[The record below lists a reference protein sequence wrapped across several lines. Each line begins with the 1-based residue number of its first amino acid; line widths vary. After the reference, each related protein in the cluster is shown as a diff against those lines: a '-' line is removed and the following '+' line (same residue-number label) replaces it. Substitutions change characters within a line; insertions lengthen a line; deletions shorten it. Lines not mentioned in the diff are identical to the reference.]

1 MGDIPRVYFKKME
14 MVKSLLCCWLLV
26 LPSALRA
33 KTSGLTAVPRLVFK
47 TSWDSQVTPY
57 PESYGS
63 MALKISPDGY
73 VHVLNGANDGNEIVT
88 FTLNGTYI
96 GKIPGWYNFPVDMV
110 LHQNNQT
117 LVSAIGAMGDDHSM
131 RFGMILY
138 NSSGQFFHG
147 FHESETGLVRPYGL
161 GAINSTGSK
170 TNVTVCDWN
179 KNETRFIEVDW
190 EEGRLTVQPDNIIK
204 VPYPTSVGVS
214 ADKLL
219 IVSDVCCESW
229 HEPLRKISL
238 FTGTGNFVREM
249 KDLPTG
255 ERISTPEKVA
265 VDPRGNFLVRDQG
278 LNKTLLFT
286 SDLEYIGY
294 FEDLGTPTHMEFYQN
309 QLFTI
314 EENNSG
320 YQEMHKVRV

>member
-33 KTSGLTAVPRLVFK
+33 KTSGLTAVPRLVLK

-131 RFGMILY
+131 RFGMVLY

-190 EEGRLTVQPDNIIK
+190 EEGR
-204 VPYPTSVGVS
+204 
-214 ADKLL
+214 
-219 IVSDVCCESW
+219 
-229 HEPLRKISL
+229 
-238 FTGTGNFVREM
+238 
-249 KDLPTG
+249 PTG